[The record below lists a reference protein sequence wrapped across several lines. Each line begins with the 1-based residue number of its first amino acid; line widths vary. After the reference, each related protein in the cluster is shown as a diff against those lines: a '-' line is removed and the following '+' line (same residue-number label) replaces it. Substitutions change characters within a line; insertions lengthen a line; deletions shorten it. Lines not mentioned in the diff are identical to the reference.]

1 MRANPGTA
9 YVSVPAIG
17 DVRGMPL
24 IEPCLQADLTV
35 VSAGLA
41 DGASALFLVSG
52 HLQTQS
58 GRIAELG
65 KAEPV
70 FTQLGFSPREGGD
83 KPFTDQVTLRWRLS
97 ETGIERLEQ
106 IRGGGEF
113 TLSVAVWYAL
123 IGGTS
128 APDWLESHR
137 PIRTPFPNQP
147 SQLVIKAHDWAR
159 DVLQPWQQAAAV
171 SVVVALPQG
180 GATDE
185 HRTIVNRL
193 AEAKRQLGAGE
204 WKASISV
211 SREACELLRKMR
223 PPVIHDRA
231 QDRDLAE
238 REAAILDSVVK
249 LTDSLFAYESAASH
263 PDPHLRDI
271 TWNRQNAVL
280 VLGTTASVAQLIF
293 ART

>member
-17 DVRGMPL
+17 HVRGMPL
-24 IEPCLQADLTV
+24 IEPCLQANLTV

-52 HLQTQS
+52 HLQAQS

-70 FTQLGFSPREGGD
+70 FTQMGFSPREGGD

-185 HRTIVNRL
+185 HPDDRGQAGGGQAAAWRRGVE
-193 AEAKRQLGAGE
+193 AEYLGVEGGVRVAAQDASAGYPRPGAGPG
-204 WKASISV
+204 
-211 SREACELLRKMR
+211 SRRERSGHPRQRGEA
-223 PPVIHDRA
+223 H
-231 QDRDLAE
+231 
-238 REAAILDSVVK
+238 
-249 LTDSLFAYESAASH
+249 
-263 PDPHLRDI
+263 
-271 TWNRQNAVL
+271 
-280 VLGTTASVAQLIF
+280 
-293 ART
+293 